1 MATAKAPSEL
11 PQQTSEPQ
19 SSVANEPNRDSD
31 GFVSQ
36 PVADGQKAKGPFL
49 VGKSD
54 IGTQRRV
61 TREDFASVGIDQDTL
76 IFDWRDGFKLP
87 IEGINPEAVRYLVN
101 REYGFSVVDE

>member
-11 PQQTSEPQ
+11 PQQTPEPQ
-19 SSVANEPNRDSD
+19 SSVANEENRGED
-31 GFVSQ
+31 GFLKQ
-36 PVADGQKAKGPFL
+36 PTVGREAVKGPFL

-61 TREDFASVGIDQDTL
+61 TRADFESVGIDQDTL
-76 IFDWRDGFKLP
+76 IFDWRDGYKLP
-87 IEGINPEAVRYLVN
+87 VEGINPAAVKYLVN